1 MAIFRINQVTLS
13 RSQIADIF
21 AEGEARAR
29 NPAAIE
35 WGKAPPEIT
44 DSMGRREVG
53 LLLADYFIE
62 LACHQASFN
71 HNHFDPGL
79 ITIVRAE
86 NEALKGR
93 SA

>member
-1 MAIFRINQVTLS
+1 MIIRINEVTLS

-21 AEGEARAR
+21 AQGEKRVLL
-29 NPAAIE
+29 PE
-35 WGKAPPEIT
+35 LGKAPPEIGEDAT
-44 DSMGRREVG
+44 PREVG

-62 LACHQASFN
+62 LACEQCIYQ

-86 NEALKGR
+86 NEALKAR
-93 SA
+93 A